1 MTDAA
6 DDNADF
12 RAKLGGRLVMGA
24 SAGVILLGLVVIGAA
39 AFTTDPKNPT
49 ALKDAAQLIFTA
61 ILPLLGTWVGTVL
74 AFYYTK
80 ENYESASRST
90 LDAVNSGAQ
99 RLASTRVADKMM
111 PASAIVKASI
121 PASKKIDDL
130 TLKEVGD
137 LFNKVGPN
145 GQKISRLLIVN
156 DGGACTG
163 IVHRSVWMEM
173 LNLGLVQ
180 TTPVNP
186 ATDNLGKLLP
196 LPYTSPVS
204 KNFGDF
210 IAATI
215 AFVGVDRTLAD
226 AKAAMEAKSQCQ
238 DVIVTATG
246 NNDEPMRGWIS
257 NIDIMRLSQA

>member
-1 MTDAA
+1 MSDAV
-6 DDNADF
+6 DGNAEF

-39 AFTTDPKNPT
+39 AFNNDPRNPN

-80 ENYESASRST
+80 ENFESASRTT
-90 LDAVNSGAQ
+90 LDAVRSGAQ
-99 RLASTRVADKMM
+99 RLETTRVADKMM
-111 PASAIVKASI
+111 PAAAVVKAAI
-121 PASKKIDDL
+121 PAGKKIDDL
-130 TLKEVGD
+130 PLKDVGD
-137 LFNKVGPN
+137 LFDKLGPN
-145 GQKISRLLIVN
+145 GQKISRLLIVD
-156 DGGACTG
+156 DGGACVG
-163 IVHRSVWMEM
+163 IIHRSVWMEM
-173 LNLGLVQ
+173 LNLGLQQ
-180 TTPVNP
+180 TPPANP
-186 ATDNLGKLLP
+186 ATDSLGKLLP

-210 IAATI
+210 IGATVT
-215 AFVGVDRTLAD
+215 FVGLDRTVAD

-246 NNDEPMRGWIS
+246 KSDEPMRGWIS